1 MQRGACIILQRQF
14 YANIMFMGCC
24 LTHNN
29 ITFNVNRVTK
39 LIKICMQFISYIMK
53 NEIVESDGFSYYLIE
68 YDILIQN
75 IYSVTIKT

>member
-29 ITFNVNRVTK
+29 ITFNVNEVTK

-53 NEIVESDGFSYYLIE
+53 NEIVESDGFQSLFRTV
-68 YDILIQN
+68 L
-75 IYSVTIKT
+75 

>member
-29 ITFNVNRVTK
+29 ITFNVNEAAK
-39 LIKICMQFISYIMK
+39 LIKICMHLISLIIK
-53 NEIVESDGFSYYLIE
+53 NEIVKLDGYLK
-68 YDILIQN
+68 L
-75 IYSVTIKT
+75 

>member
-29 ITFNVNRVTK
+29 ITFNANRVTK

-53 NEIVESDGFSYYLIE
+53 NEIVELDGFFVLFIE
-68 YDILIQN
+68 YDILIQK